1 MNHNTEKPIFLH
13 VAVMGHSF
21 ISRLRSYV
29 RRSQCLKNFNLDEE
43 RFEFKFFA
51 RGGLR
56 ISHIVNSR
64 NFLSFDIRP
73 DVCFLQI
80 GENDICSGD
89 EHFIARNILSLAS
102 YLHEGIGISLVII
115 GQLFRRQPWASSA
128 DFNNKI
134 VRVNNLLKAASD
146 TLPGV
151 HFWHH
156 RGFWSNMDFLSQDG
170 VHLKCPE
177 GVVVSSPMH
186 KFWRSIRSAVLHF
199 SADCR
204 PV

>member
-1 MNHNTEKPIFLH
+1 
-13 VAVMGHSF
+13 MGHSF

-134 VRVNNLLKAASD
+134 VRVNNFLKAASD

-156 RGFWSNMDFLSQDG
+156 RGFWSNMDFS
-170 VHLKCPE
+170 LKMGCTWSVQRVLWFLLQCTNF
-177 GVVVSSPMH
+177 GGASDQQYYILVQIAGQY
-186 KFWRSIRSAVLHF
+186 KFHYVGKPYIYNF
-199 SADCR
+199 S
-204 PV
+204 